1 MKTKQLIQELL
12 KLDPNTVVFIASDA
26 EGNSYSAV
34 SDVYTENRN
43 LAFNGKTGNSSV
55 EFGVLVENG
64 SEGKVFKRPAAILF
78 PV

>member
-1 MKTKQLIQELL
+1 MKAKQLIQELL

-26 EGNSYSAV
+26 EGNSYSAA

-43 LAFNGKTGNSSV
+43 LSFNGKTDNSSV
-55 EFGVLVENG
+55 EFGVLVDDG
-64 SEGKVFKRPAAILF
+64 SEDKVFKRPAAILY